1 MYSLRLIK
9 MGVYAHK
16 VAVRG
21 IYLVHINVH
30 KLSEVNAVSLFLRV
44 DLSAKKS
51 VIPNDDVF
59 AVDYYSRSRKIQ
71 ERISL
76 RL

>member
-1 MYSLRLIK
+1 VYSLRLIK

-51 VIPNDDVF
+51 VIPHDDVF